1 MREELTNE
9 LVTNLGDEVLK
20 LQDVLKNEKRSRE
33 ESQKN
38 LYKMLED
45 LDEKLTSDLTIER
58 KTRENT
64 EETLLRLLEE
74 TCMRIETSAF
84 NWIYTIWFK

>member
-1 MREELTNE
+1 
-9 LVTNLGDEVLK
+9 
-20 LQDVLKNEKRSRE
+20 
-33 ESQKN
+33 
-38 LYKMLED
+38 MLED

-74 TCMRIETSAF
+74 TCMRIESSAF
-84 NWIYTIWFK
+84 NWYIEINYIKLKSKTNGIKVLLELLNKKYPFH